1 MSTYEG
7 KCSIHSSRASRSP
20 RLAIDDHNITEPAH
34 PSAST
39 RAGEPSA
46 YAARDAPQTFEEFMA
61 ELQRIVGGTRFGDG
75 PAGTA
80 EVDGGGLMVDED
92 LYEEVFGNLD
102 ALGGK

>member
-7 KCSIHSSRASRSP
+7 KGINHSSRASHSP
-20 RLAIDDHNITEPAH
+20 RLVIDDHNISEQAH

-39 RAGEPSA
+39 TAGEPSA
-46 YAARDAPQTFEEFMA
+46 YAARDAPRTFEEFME
-61 ELQRIVGGTRFGDG
+61 ELQRIVGGTRFGDR
-75 PAGTA
+75 PTGTS